1 VTEVPVATPVVRVP
15 AEVMVGLTE
24 LVRELEVVLETEEL
38 DPVLEE
44 PVVVVVALT
53 VLLLVLV
60 VVVVVVV
67 IESVEGQEM
76 ALGVP
81 DEA

>member
-1 VTEVPVATPVVRVP
+1 MTEVPDATPVVNVP
-15 AEVMVGLTE
+15 ARVMLGLTE
-24 LVRELEVVLETEEL
+24 LARELEVVLGMVEL
-38 DPVLEE
+38 EPVLEE

-67 IESVEGQEM
+67 MERVEGHEM